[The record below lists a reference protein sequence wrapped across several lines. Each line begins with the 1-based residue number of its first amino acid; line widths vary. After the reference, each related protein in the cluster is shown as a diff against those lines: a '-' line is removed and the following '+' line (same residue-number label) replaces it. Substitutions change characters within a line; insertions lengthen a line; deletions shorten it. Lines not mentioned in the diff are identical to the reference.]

1 VANQEVAEKKPSQ
14 FAEALAPVRTYFRE
28 TFGELRK
35 VHWPSWPDARM
46 LTGVVLAVM
55 AAMAVFLGLFDLAFG
70 ELIIRVLRVEIVFIA
85 VTVVIALSIVVLVV
99 FAGRDRR

>member
-1 VANQEVAEKKPSQ
+1 
-14 FAEALAPVRTYFRE
+14 
-28 TFGELRK
+28 
-35 VHWPSWPDARM
+35 
-46 LTGVVLAVM
+46 M